1 MHRLIV
7 IRKTALVGFGDWGK
21 NIARNLA
28 RLRVLDLVCDNNET
42 RLLQA
47 ATQYPATTCLASFSS
62 LLQDP
67 SIGQLIL
74 ATPASLHYSQV
85 KAALL
90 AGKDVFVEKPLALTL
105 RQGEELV
112 ALARS
117 QQAIL
122 LVGHVLEYHPAV
134 RFMHT
139 LLQRGAIGPLWYAY
153 SNRVNLGKVRQE
165 ENILW
170 SFAPHDISVLC
181 RLFEEAPVSVNAQ
194 GSQYLQ
200 PMIADVTM
208 TNLTFSAGRRAH
220 IFVSWLHPYKEQRL
234 VLIGERKMLVFDGAS
249 RAGKAGQGTLTLY
262 HKGIEW
268 RDGVPIPKDDN
279 EERLSFDETEP
290 LYAECEH
297 FLSCV
302 ATRQT
307 PLTSGESALRVLRVL
322 DAAQRSIEQNGSPV
336 FL

>member
-1 MHRLIV
+1 MHCAIV
-7 IRKTALVGFGDWGK
+7 IRKTALVGFGDWGR
-21 NIARNLA
+21 NLARNLA
-28 RLRVLDLVCDNNET
+28 RLQALDLVCDNDAP
-42 RLLQA
+42 RLQQA
-47 ATQYPATTCLASFSS
+47 AAQYPAATCLASFSA

-67 SIGQLIL
+67 HIGQVII
-74 ATPASLHYSQV
+74 ATPASLHYQQV

-105 RQGEELV
+105 REGEELV
-112 ALARS
+112 ALSIS
-117 QQAIL
+117 QRAIL

-134 RFMHT
+134 RLMHT

-153 SNRVNLGKVRQE
+153 SNRVNLGKVRQA

-200 PMIADVTM
+200 PNIADVTM
-208 TNLTFSAGRRAH
+208 TNLSFSTGRRAH

-234 VLIGERKMLVFDGAS
+234 VLIGERKMLVFDGS
-249 RAGKAGQGTLTLY
+249 DRAGKGTLTLY
-262 HKGIEW
+262 DKGIEW
-268 RDGVPIPKDDN
+268 RNGVPLPRDDH
-279 EERLSFDETEP
+279 EERLSFDDTEP

-307 PLTSGESALRVLRVL
+307 PLTSGESALQVLRVL
-322 DAAQRSIEQNGSPV
+322 DAAQRSIEQNGSPI

>member
-1 MHRLIV
+1 MHRPIV
-7 IRKTALVGFGDWGK
+7 KRKTALVGFGDWGR
-21 NIARNLA
+21 NIARNLS
-28 RLRVLDLVCDNNET
+28 RLQALDCVCDNDTT
-42 RLLQA
+42 RLSQA
-47 ATQYPATTCLASFSS
+47 AAQYPETICLHSFAE

-67 SIGQLIL
+67 QIGQVIL
-74 ATPASLHYSQV
+74 ATPAASHYQQV

-112 ALARS
+112 QLS
-117 QQAIL
+117 MMQQAIL
-122 LVGHVLEYHPAV
+122 LIGHVLEYHPAI
-134 RFMHT
+134 RLMHT
-139 LLQRGAIGPLWYAY
+139 LIEREELGPLWYAY

-181 RLFEEAPVSVNAQ
+181 RLFNEPPVSVNAQ

-200 PMIADVTM
+200 PNIADVTM
-208 TNLTFSAGRRAH
+208 TNLNFSGERRAH

-249 RAGKAGQGTLTLY
+249 RMDSDKQGTLTLY
-262 HKGIEW
+262 DKGIEW
-268 RDGVPIPKDDN
+268 RDGLPIARN
-279 EERLSFDETEP
+279 NHEERLWFDETEP
-290 LYAECEH
+290 LYLECEH

-307 PLTSGESALRVLRVL
+307 PLTCGESALRVLQVL
-322 DAAQRSIEQNGSPV
+322 DAAQRSMEQNGSLI